1 MAAKEVAMAKVK
13 RNEPCPCGS
22 GNKAKRCCHAVG
34 KVPDVTLK
42 GMFSSLCPEAAF
54 ALAGVRPEEF
64 KALHCEMIYL
74 PELDVS
80 LQLRLPGLLTP
91 EIERAYV
98 ALQDHDGE
106 GFDDALA
113 QVVPLLDNFES
124 RLELARA
131 VLTLKDSGRIDP
143 KLAAV
148 AIFDLNC
155 ESSALVT
162 SSVAESI
169 AVIAGDRRTPSGL
182 LVATG

>member
-1 MAAKEVAMAKVK
+1 MAKIK
-13 RNEPCPCGS
+13 RNQPCPCGS
-22 GNKAKRCCHAVG
+22 GQKAKRCCHAVD
-34 KVPDVTLK
+34 KVPDVKLK

-54 ALAGVRPEEF
+54 ALAGVRTEEI
-64 KALHCEMIYL
+64 KALQSEMIYL

-91 EIERAYV
+91 EIERACV
-98 ALQDHDGE
+98 ALQDRDGE

-124 RLELARA
+124 RLGLARA
-131 VLTLKDSGRIDP
+131 VLTLKDSGHIGP

-148 AIFDLNC
+148 AIFDLNG
-155 ESSALVT
+155 EASALVT

-182 LVATG
+182 LVATR